1 VPSIAPTELVQ
12 LPSKGWGDFS
22 GALALGT
29 LREEVLVFMKV
40 SEKLEITQTIQVPV
54 NERIRDLEV
63 TESGALIAT
72 TDSGKLI
79 TVINSWSK

>member
-1 VPSIAPTELVQ
+1 VQ
-12 LPSKGWGDFS
+12 LPNNGWGDFS
-22 GALALGT
+22 GALVLGT

-79 TVINSWSK
+79 TVTNSWAK